1 MASRRNRANRLLTR
15 AARNLIVISVAASA
29 LNAAIW
35 PEKLGDAVR
44 KSAGA
49 AAVQDRR
56 LWDEYG
62 LEEAEKADYE
72 SFQGTAWRLHD
83 ATGAMAAFQWQRP
96 ADANPSKLV
105 PLAVTSGESTILA
118 FGNYLLRIDGKTFT
132 PQELQP
138 LLAALPRLEQSQ
150 LPALKD
156 YLPVENLVANSERY
170 ILGPVS
176 LERFEPRIPPSAAA
190 FHTGAEAQFGVFKTG
205 NQEMKLAIFSFPTPT
220 IARERAAEMQ
230 KLGGA
235 VIKRTGPL
243 VAALVGP
250 PDANEAE
257 RLLSKVRYQAAISW
271 SERVPTRRD
280 NIGDLI
286 VNIFLLIGFLLCF
299 AVVSGLAIGGVRAY
313 LRHGAPQSDAM
324 ITLHL
329 RDR

>member
-1 MASRRNRANRLLTR
+1 MASLRRLPSRDRKGAVLR
-15 AARNLIVISVAASA
+15 LIVFSLAAGA

-35 PEKLGDAVR
+35 PEKLGDAAR
-44 KSAGA
+44 KSADA
-49 AAVQDRR
+49 AAIQDRR
-56 LWDEYG
+56 LWEEYG

-72 SFQGTAWRLHD
+72 AFRGTAWRLHD

-96 ADANPSKLV
+96 ADAKPSKLL
-105 PLAVTSGESTILA
+105 PLSVTFEESTLLA
-118 FGNYLLRIDGKTFT
+118 FGNYLLRIDGKSFT
-132 PQELQP
+132 AQELQP

-156 YLPVENLVANSERY
+156 YLPLDNLVANSERY

-176 LERFEPRIPPSAAA
+176 LDRFEPRIPPSAAA
-190 FHTGAEAQFGVFKTG
+190 FHTGAEAQFGVFRAG
-205 NQEMKLAIFSFPTPT
+205 NQEMKLTIFSFPTPA

-235 VIKRTGPL
+235 VVKRTGPL
-243 VAALVGP
+243 VAALVAP

-257 RLLSKVRYQAAISW
+257 KLLSKVRYQATISW

-286 VNIFLLIGFLLCF
+286 VNIFILIGFLLCF
-299 AVVSGLAIGGVRAY
+299 AVVSGLAIGGVRAF
-313 LRHGAPQSDAM
+313 LRHGSPQSDAM

-329 RDR
+329 QDR